1 MKLIIHV
8 FSFFHTMGTT
18 NTYLVGLM
26 LNIGGIPCQVNQ
38 SFHHYQSIRL
48 KLLCSKLQVSLH
60 FSENFRSI
68 GQVVF
73 HL

>member
-26 LNIGGIPCQVNQ
+26 LNIKNTE
-38 SFHHYQSIRL
+38 Y
-48 KLLCSKLQVSLH
+48 SL
-60 FSENFRSI
+60 
-68 GQVVF
+68 
-73 HL
+73 